1 MVEYKGYIAAQ
12 QPELTENQLA
22 VAPPLLGQPVR
33 HAFYSFHNSTNGAPH
48 PFPSAKLGKT
58 PITSGSLAFGLY
70 GYTKRK
76 EPALIKKE
84 NKIFLIYKEI
94 QRDRKLFLIY
104 DFALDTI

>member
-1 MVEYKGYIAAQ
+1 MYSVVH
-12 QPELTENQLA
+12 QPELTETQLA
-22 VAPPLLGQPVR
+22 AAPPLLGQPVR
-33 HAFYSFHNSTNGAPH
+33 HVFCSFHNNTNRAPH

-58 PITSGSLAFGLY
+58 PVMSGSLAFGLY

-76 EPALIKKE
+76 EPALIKK
-84 NKIFLIYKEI
+84 KFFFLIYKEI